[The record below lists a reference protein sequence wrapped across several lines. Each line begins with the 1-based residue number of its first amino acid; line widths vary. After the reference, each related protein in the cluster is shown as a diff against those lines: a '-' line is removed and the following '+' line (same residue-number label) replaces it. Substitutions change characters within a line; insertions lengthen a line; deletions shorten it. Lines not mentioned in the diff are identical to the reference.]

1 MYLNVKRYGKV
12 LAVFLG
18 MCLVLSG
25 CSKKTDE
32 TTNDISSVKLK
43 SNQEIVACKITA
55 IYGNEI
61 EYTVVKEQSTS
72 DSNSNKGR
80 MPSAS
85 GVPDMNGKN
94 SQGGENMP
102 QGSGAPDM
110 NGKNSQGGGN
120 MPQGSGAPDINGRNS
135 QSGGNMPQ
143 GGGASD
149 TNGGSSQSG
158 GTPDMN
164 GEEMPQGGGAP
175 DTNGENSQSGGAPD
189 INGESSKSGDSS
201 DSLLDKNNSQDS
213 SDSSNKKSDSSKS
226 LDKSSKKIYTHTDET
241 GSTTI
246 PVGTDVITSFG
257 KTTTFSRLSNGDIIK
272 MIMEKD
278 SSGEKVVVGVWI
290 VS

>member
-1 MYLNVKRYGKV
+1 MYLNVKRCRKV
-12 LAVFLG
+12 LAVFLS

-25 CSKKTDE
+25 CSKKTEE

-61 EYTVVKEQSTS
+61 EYTVVKEQSAS
-72 DSNSNKGR
+72 DSNSKKGR

-85 GVPDMNGKN
+85 G
-94 SQGGENMP
+94 
-102 QGSGAPDM
+102 APDM
-110 NGKNSQGGGN
+110 NGGSSQGGG
-120 MPQGSGAPDINGRNS
+120 AH
-135 QSGGNMPQ
+135 
-143 GGGASD
+143 D
-149 TNGGSSQSG
+149 TNGV
-158 GTPDMN
+158 
-164 GEEMPQGGGAP
+164 
-175 DTNGENSQSGGAPD
+175 NSQSGGAPD
-189 INGESSKSGDSS
+189 INGRDSQSGGTTDNSGENLQGGDASDNDSGNELLGNSS
-201 DSLLDKNNSQDS
+201 LDKNSSQSS
-213 SDSSNKKSDSSKS
+213 SDSSDKKSDSSKS
-226 LDKSSKKIYTHTDET
+226 LDKSSKKIYTLTDET

-246 PVGTDVITSFG
+246 PVGTDVITSLG

>member
-1 MYLNVKRYGKV
+1 MYLNVKRCRKV

-25 CSKKTDE
+25 CSKKTGE

-61 EYTVVKEQSTS
+61 EYTVVKGQSAS
-72 DSNSNKGR
+72 ASNSKKGR

-85 GVPDMNGKN
+85 GAPDMNGGS
-94 SQGGENMP
+94 SQGG
-102 QGSGAPDM
+102 GAPDM
-110 NGKNSQGGGN
+110 NGG
-120 MPQGSGAPDINGRNS
+120 
-135 QSGGNMPQ
+135 
-143 GGGASD
+143 
-149 TNGGSSQSG
+149 
-158 GTPDMN
+158 
-164 GEEMPQGGGAP
+164 EMPQGGGAP
-175 DTNGENSQSGGAPD
+175 DTNGGSSQGGGAPD
-189 INGESSKSGDSS
+189 MNGESSKSGDSS
-201 DSLLDKNNSQDS
+201 ESSSDKNNSQSS
-213 SDSSNKKSDSSKS
+213 SDSSDKKSDSSKS
-226 LDKSSKKIYTHTDET
+226 SDKSSKKIYTLTDET

-246 PVGTDVITSFG
+246 PVGTDVITSLG

>member
-1 MYLNVKRYGKV
+1 MANFYTEHPELRFHLNNPLMERICELKERSYNVKRCRKV
-12 LAVFLG
+12 LAVLLG

-25 CSKKTDE
+25 CSKKTEE

-61 EYTVVKEQSTS
+61 EYTVVKEQSAS
-72 DSNSNKGR
+72 DSNSKKGR

-85 GVPDMNGKN
+85 G
-94 SQGGENMP
+94 
-102 QGSGAPDM
+102 APDM
-110 NGKNSQGGGN
+110 NGGSSQGGG
-120 MPQGSGAPDINGRNS
+120 AH
-135 QSGGNMPQ
+135 
-143 GGGASD
+143 
-149 TNGGSSQSG
+149 
-158 GTPDMN
+158 DMN
-164 GEEMPQGGGAP
+164 GGEMPQGGGTH
-175 DTNGENSQSGGAPD
+175 DTNGGNSQSGGAPD
-189 INGESSKSGDSS
+189 MNGESSQFEDSQNSSS
-201 DSLLDKNNSQDS
+201 DKNSSQSS
-213 SDSSNKKSDSSKS
+213 SDSSDKKSDSSKS
-226 LDKSSKKIYTHTDET
+226 SDKSSKKIYTLTDET

-246 PVGTDVITSFG
+246 PVGTDVITSLG

>member
-1 MYLNVKRYGKV
+1 MYLNVKRCRKV

-25 CSKKTDE
+25 CSKKTEE

-43 SNQEIVACKITA
+43 SNQEIVVCKITA

-61 EYTVVKEQSTS
+61 EYTVVKEQSAS
-72 DSNSNKGR
+72 DSNSKKGR

-85 GVPDMNGKN
+85 GAPDMNGGS
-94 SQGGENMP
+94 SQGG
-102 QGSGAPDM
+102 GAPDM
-110 NGKNSQGGGN
+110 NGG
-120 MPQGSGAPDINGRNS
+120 
-135 QSGGNMPQ
+135 
-143 GGGASD
+143 
-149 TNGGSSQSG
+149 
-158 GTPDMN
+158 
-164 GEEMPQGGGAP
+164 EMPQGGGAP
-175 DTNGENSQSGGAPD
+175 DTNGGNSQSGGVAD
-189 INGESSKSGDSS
+189 MNGESSQFEDRRNSSS
-201 DSLLDKNNSQDS
+201 DKNSSQSS
-213 SDSSNKKSDSSKS
+213 SDSSDKKSDSSKS
-226 LDKSSKKIYTHTDET
+226 LDKSSKKIYTLTDET

-246 PVGTDVITSFG
+246 PVGTDVITSLG

>member
-1 MYLNVKRYGKV
+1 MYINVKRCRKV
-12 LAVFLG
+12 LAVLLG

-25 CSKKTDE
+25 CSKKTEE

-61 EYTVVKEQSTS
+61 EYTVVKEQSAS
-72 DSNSNKGR
+72 DSNSKKGR

-85 GVPDMNGKN
+85 GAPDMNGGS
-94 SQGGENMP
+94 SQGGGAHDMNGGEMP
-102 QGSGAPDM
+102 QSGGAPDM
-110 NGKNSQGGGN
+110 NGESSQFEDSQNSSSDKN
-120 MPQGSGAPDINGRNS
+120 
-135 QSGGNMPQ
+135 
-143 GGGASD
+143 
-149 TNGGSSQSG
+149 SSQS
-158 GTPDMN
+158 
-164 GEEMPQGGGAP
+164 
-175 DTNGENSQSGGAPD
+175 
-189 INGESSKSGDSS
+189 
-201 DSLLDKNNSQDS
+201 S
-213 SDSSNKKSDSSKS
+213 SDSSDKKSDSSKS
-226 LDKSSKKIYTHTDET
+226 SDKSSKKIYTLTDET

-246 PVGTDVITSFG
+246 PVGTDVITSLG

>member
-1 MYLNVKRYGKV
+1 MYINVKRCRKV
-12 LAVFLG
+12 LAVLLG

-25 CSKKTDE
+25 CSKKTEE

-61 EYTVVKEQSTS
+61 EYTVVKEQSAS
-72 DSNSNKGR
+72 DSNSKKGR

-85 GVPDMNGKN
+85 G
-94 SQGGENMP
+94 
-102 QGSGAPDM
+102 APDM
-110 NGKNSQGGGN
+110 NGGSSQGGG
-120 MPQGSGAPDINGRNS
+120 AH
-135 QSGGNMPQ
+135 
-143 GGGASD
+143 
-149 TNGGSSQSG
+149 
-158 GTPDMN
+158 DMN
-164 GEEMPQGGGAP
+164 GGEMPQGGGAP
-175 DTNGENSQSGGAPD
+175 DM
-189 INGESSKSGDSS
+189 NGESSQFEDSQNSSS
-201 DSLLDKNNSQDS
+201 DKNSSQSS
-213 SDSSNKKSDSSKS
+213 SDSSDKKSDSSKS
-226 LDKSSKKIYTHTDET
+226 SDKSSKKIYTLTDET

-246 PVGTDVITSFG
+246 PVGTDVITSLG

>member
-1 MYLNVKRYGKV
+1 MYLNVKRCRKV

-25 CSKKTDE
+25 CSKKTEE

-61 EYTVVKEQSTS
+61 EYTVVKEQSAS
-72 DSNSNKGR
+72 DSNSKKGR

-85 GVPDMNGKN
+85 GAPDMNGGS
-94 SQGGENMP
+94 SQGG
-102 QGSGAPDM
+102 GAPDM
-110 NGKNSQGGGN
+110 NGG
-120 MPQGSGAPDINGRNS
+120 
-135 QSGGNMPQ
+135 
-143 GGGASD
+143 
-149 TNGGSSQSG
+149 
-158 GTPDMN
+158 
-164 GEEMPQGGGAP
+164 EMPQGGGAP
-175 DTNGENSQSGGAPD
+175 DTNGVNSQSGGAD
-189 INGESSKSGDSS
+189 DMNGESSQFEDRQNSSS
-201 DSLLDKNNSQDS
+201 DKNSSQSS
-213 SDSSNKKSDSSKS
+213 SDSSDKKSDSSKS
-226 LDKSSKKIYTHTDET
+226 SDKSSKKIYTFTDET

-246 PVGTDVITSFG
+246 PVGTDVITSLG

>member
-1 MYLNVKRYGKV
+1 MYLNVKRCRKV

-25 CSKKTDE
+25 CSKKTEE
-32 TTNDISSVKLK
+32 TTNDISSVKRK

-61 EYTVVKEQSTS
+61 EYTVVKEQSAS
-72 DSNSNKGR
+72 DSNSKKGR

-85 GVPDMNGKN
+85 GAPDMNGGS
-94 SQGGENMP
+94 SQGG
-102 QGSGAPDM
+102 GAPDM
-110 NGKNSQGGGN
+110 NGGSSQGGG
-120 MPQGSGAPDINGRNS
+120 A
-135 QSGGNMPQ
+135 
-143 GGGASD
+143 
-149 TNGGSSQSG
+149 
-158 GTPDMN
+158 PDMN
-164 GEEMPQGGGAP
+164 GGEMPQGGGTH
-175 DTNGENSQSGGAPD
+175 DMNGGNSQSGGAPD
-189 INGESSKSGDSS
+189 MNGESSQFEDRQNSSS
-201 DSLLDKNNSQDS
+201 DKNSSQSS
-213 SDSSNKKSDSSKS
+213 SDSSDKKSDSSKS
-226 LDKSSKKIYTHTDET
+226 SDKSSKKIYTLTDET

-246 PVGTDVITSFG
+246 PVGTDVITSLG

>member
-1 MYLNVKRYGKV
+1 MYLNVKRCRKV

-25 CSKKTDE
+25 CSKKTEE

-61 EYTVVKEQSTS
+61 EYTVVKGQSAS
-72 DSNSNKGR
+72 ASNSKKGR

-85 GVPDMNGKN
+85 GAPDMNGGS
-94 SQGGENMP
+94 SQGG
-102 QGSGAPDM
+102 GAPDM
-110 NGKNSQGGGN
+110 NGG
-120 MPQGSGAPDINGRNS
+120 
-135 QSGGNMPQ
+135 
-143 GGGASD
+143 
-149 TNGGSSQSG
+149 
-158 GTPDMN
+158 
-164 GEEMPQGGGAP
+164 EMPQGGGAP
-175 DTNGENSQSGGAPD
+175 DTNGVNSQSGGAD
-189 INGESSKSGDSS
+189 DMNGESSQFEYRQNSSS
-201 DSLLDKNNSQDS
+201 DKNSSQSS
-213 SDSSNKKSDSSKS
+213 SDSSDKKSDSSKS
-226 LDKSSKKIYTHTDET
+226 SDKSSKKIYTLTDET

-246 PVGTDVITSFG
+246 PVGTDVITSLG

>member
-1 MYLNVKRYGKV
+1 MYLNVKRCRKV

-25 CSKKTDE
+25 CSKKTEE

-61 EYTVVKEQSTS
+61 EYTVVKGQSAS
-72 DSNSNKGR
+72 ASNSKKGR

-85 GVPDMNGKN
+85 GAPDMNGGS
-94 SQGGENMP
+94 SQGG
-102 QGSGAPDM
+102 GAPDM
-110 NGKNSQGGGN
+110 NGGE
-120 MPQGSGAPDINGRNS
+120 
-135 QSGGNMPQ
+135 MPQ

-149 TNGGSSQSG
+149 TNGGSSQ
-158 GTPDMN
+158 
-164 GEEMPQGGGAP
+164 GGGAP
-175 DTNGENSQSGGAPD
+175 DM
-189 INGESSKSGDSS
+189 NGESSKSGDSS
-201 DSLLDKNNSQDS
+201 ESSSDKNNSQSS
-213 SDSSNKKSDSSKS
+213 SDSSDKKSDSSKS
-226 LDKSSKKIYTHTDET
+226 SDKSSKKIYTLTDET

-246 PVGTDVITSFG
+246 PVGTDVITSLG

>member
-1 MYLNVKRYGKV
+1 MYLNVKRCRKV

-25 CSKKTDE
+25 CSKKTEE
-32 TTNDISSVKLK
+32 TTNDISSVKMK

-61 EYTVVKEQSTS
+61 EYTVVKEQSAS
-72 DSNSNKGR
+72 DSNSKKGR

-85 GVPDMNGKN
+85 GAPDMNGGS
-94 SQGGENMP
+94 SQGG
-102 QGSGAPDM
+102 GAPDM
-110 NGKNSQGGGN
+110 NGG
-120 MPQGSGAPDINGRNS
+120 
-135 QSGGNMPQ
+135 
-143 GGGASD
+143 
-149 TNGGSSQSG
+149 
-158 GTPDMN
+158 
-164 GEEMPQGGGAP
+164 EMPQGGGAP
-175 DTNGENSQSGGAPD
+175 DTNGGNSQSGEAPD
-189 INGESSKSGDSS
+189 INGRDSQSGGTTDNSGENLQGGDASDNDSGNESLGNSS
-201 DSLLDKNNSQDS
+201 LDKNSSQSS
-213 SDSSNKKSDSSKS
+213 SDSSDKKSDSSKS
-226 LDKSSKKIYTHTDET
+226 LDKSSKKIYTLTDET

-246 PVGTDVITSFG
+246 PVGTDVITSLG

>member
-1 MYLNVKRYGKV
+1 MYLNVKRCRKV
-12 LAVFLG
+12 LAVLLG

-25 CSKKTDE
+25 CSKKTEE

-61 EYTVVKEQSTS
+61 EYTVVKEQSAS
-72 DSNSNKGR
+72 DSNSKKGR

-85 GVPDMNGKN
+85 GAPDMNGGS
-94 SQGGENMP
+94 SQGG
-102 QGSGAPDM
+102 GAPDM
-110 NGKNSQGGGN
+110 NGG
-120 MPQGSGAPDINGRNS
+120 
-135 QSGGNMPQ
+135 
-143 GGGASD
+143 
-149 TNGGSSQSG
+149 
-158 GTPDMN
+158 
-164 GEEMPQGGGAP
+164 EMPQGGGAP
-175 DTNGENSQSGGAPD
+175 DTNGVNSQSGGAPD
-189 INGESSKSGDSS
+189 MNGESSQFEDSQNSSS
-201 DSLLDKNNSQDS
+201 DKNSSQSS
-213 SDSSNKKSDSSKS
+213 SDSSDKKSDSSKS
-226 LDKSSKKIYTHTDET
+226 SDKSSKKIYTLTDET

-246 PVGTDVITSFG
+246 PVGTDVITSLG

>member
-1 MYLNVKRYGKV
+1 MYLNVKRCRKV

-25 CSKKTDE
+25 CSKKTEE

-61 EYTVVKEQSTS
+61 EYTVVKEQSAS
-72 DSNSNKGR
+72 DSNSKKGR

-85 GVPDMNGKN
+85 GAPDMNGGS
-94 SQGGENMP
+94 SQGG
-102 QGSGAPDM
+102 GAPDM
-110 NGKNSQGGGN
+110 NGG
-120 MPQGSGAPDINGRNS
+120 
-135 QSGGNMPQ
+135 
-143 GGGASD
+143 
-149 TNGGSSQSG
+149 
-158 GTPDMN
+158 
-164 GEEMPQGGGAP
+164 EMPQGGGAH
-175 DTNGENSQSGGAPD
+175 DTNGVNSQSGGAPD
-189 INGESSKSGDSS
+189 INGRDSQSGGTTDNSGENLQGGDASDNDSGNESLGNSSS
-201 DSLLDKNNSQDS
+201 DKNSSQSS
-213 SDSSNKKSDSSKS
+213 SDSSDKKSDSSKS
-226 LDKSSKKIYTHTDET
+226 SDKSSKKIYTLTDET

-246 PVGTDVITSFG
+246 PVGTDVITSLG

>member
-1 MYLNVKRYGKV
+1 MHLNVKRCRKV

-25 CSKKTDE
+25 CSKKTEE

-61 EYTVVKEQSTS
+61 EYTVVKGQSAS
-72 DSNSNKGR
+72 ASNSKKGR

-85 GVPDMNGKN
+85 GAPDMNGGS
-94 SQGGENMP
+94 SQGG
-102 QGSGAPDM
+102 GAPDM
-110 NGKNSQGGGN
+110 NGG
-120 MPQGSGAPDINGRNS
+120 
-135 QSGGNMPQ
+135 
-143 GGGASD
+143 
-149 TNGGSSQSG
+149 
-158 GTPDMN
+158 
-164 GEEMPQGGGAP
+164 EMPQGGGAP
-175 DTNGENSQSGGAPD
+175 DTNGVNSQSGGAD
-189 INGESSKSGDSS
+189 DMNGESSQFEDRQNSSS
-201 DSLLDKNNSQDS
+201 DKNSSQSS
-213 SDSSNKKSDSSKS
+213 SDSSDKKSDSSKS
-226 LDKSSKKIYTHTDET
+226 SDKSSKKIYTLTDET

-246 PVGTDVITSFG
+246 PVGTDVITSLG

>member
-1 MYLNVKRYGKV
+1 MYLNVKRCRKV
-12 LAVFLG
+12 LAVLLG

-25 CSKKTDE
+25 CSKKTEE

-61 EYTVVKEQSTS
+61 EYTVVKERSAS
-72 DSNSNKGR
+72 DSNSKKGR

-85 GVPDMNGKN
+85 GAPDMNGGS
-94 SQGGENMP
+94 SQGG
-102 QGSGAPDM
+102 GAPDM
-110 NGKNSQGGGN
+110 NGG
-120 MPQGSGAPDINGRNS
+120 
-135 QSGGNMPQ
+135 
-143 GGGASD
+143 
-149 TNGGSSQSG
+149 
-158 GTPDMN
+158 
-164 GEEMPQGGGAP
+164 EMPQGGGTH
-175 DTNGENSQSGGAPD
+175 DTNGGNSQSGGAPD
-189 INGESSKSGDSS
+189 MNGESSQFEDRRNSSS
-201 DSLLDKNNSQDS
+201 DKNSSQSS
-213 SDSSNKKSDSSKS
+213 SDSSDKKSDSSKS
-226 LDKSSKKIYTHTDET
+226 SDKSSKKIYTLTDET

-246 PVGTDVITSFG
+246 PVGTDVITSLG

>member
-1 MYLNVKRYGKV
+1 MHLNVKRCRKV

-25 CSKKTDE
+25 CSKKTEE

-61 EYTVVKEQSTS
+61 EYTVVKEQSES
-72 DSNSNKGR
+72 DSNSKKGR

-85 GVPDMNGKN
+85 G
-94 SQGGENMP
+94 
-102 QGSGAPDM
+102 APDM
-110 NGKNSQGGGN
+110 NGESSQFEDRQNSSLDKN
-120 MPQGSGAPDINGRNS
+120 
-135 QSGGNMPQ
+135 
-143 GGGASD
+143 
-149 TNGGSSQSG
+149 SSQS
-158 GTPDMN
+158 
-164 GEEMPQGGGAP
+164 
-175 DTNGENSQSGGAPD
+175 
-189 INGESSKSGDSS
+189 
-201 DSLLDKNNSQDS
+201 S
-213 SDSSNKKSDSSKS
+213 SDSSDKESDSSKS
-226 LDKSSKKIYTHTDET
+226 SDKSSKKIYTLTDET

-246 PVGTDVITSFG
+246 PVGTDVITSLG

>member
-1 MYLNVKRYGKV
+1 
-12 LAVFLG
+12 
-18 MCLVLSG
+18 
-25 CSKKTDE
+25 
-32 TTNDISSVKLK
+32 
-43 SNQEIVACKITA
+43 
-55 IYGNEI
+55 
-61 EYTVVKEQSTS
+61 
-72 DSNSNKGR
+72 
-80 MPSAS
+80 
-85 GVPDMNGKN
+85 
-94 SQGGENMP
+94 
-102 QGSGAPDM
+102 
-110 NGKNSQGGGN
+110 
-120 MPQGSGAPDINGRNS
+120 
-135 QSGGNMPQ
+135 
-143 GGGASD
+143 
-149 TNGGSSQSG
+149 
-158 GTPDMN
+158 MN

-278 SSGEKVVVGVWI
+278 SGGEKVVVGVWI

>member
-1 MYLNVKRYGKV
+1 MYLNVKRCRKV

-25 CSKKTDE
+25 CSKKTEE
-32 TTNDISSVKLK
+32 TTNDISSVKRK

-61 EYTVVKEQSTS
+61 EYTVVKEQSAS
-72 DSNSNKGR
+72 DSNSKKGR

-85 GVPDMNGKN
+85 GAPDMNGGS
-94 SQGGENMP
+94 SQGG
-102 QGSGAPDM
+102 GAPDM
-110 NGKNSQGGGN
+110 NGG
-120 MPQGSGAPDINGRNS
+120 
-135 QSGGNMPQ
+135 
-143 GGGASD
+143 
-149 TNGGSSQSG
+149 
-158 GTPDMN
+158 
-164 GEEMPQGGGAP
+164 EMPQGGGTH
-175 DTNGENSQSGGAPD
+175 DMNGGNSQSGGAPD
-189 INGESSKSGDSS
+189 MNGESSQFEDRQNSSS
-201 DSLLDKNNSQDS
+201 DKNSSQSS
-213 SDSSNKKSDSSKS
+213 SDSSDKKSDSSKS
-226 LDKSSKKIYTHTDET
+226 SDKSSKKIYTLTDET

-246 PVGTDVITSFG
+246 PVGTDVITSLG

>member
-1 MYLNVKRYGKV
+1 MYLNVKRCRKV
-12 LAVFLG
+12 LAVLLG

-25 CSKKTDE
+25 CSKKTEE

-61 EYTVVKEQSTS
+61 EYTVVKEQSAS
-72 DSNSNKGR
+72 DSNSKKGR

-85 GVPDMNGKN
+85 GAPDMNGGS
-94 SQGGENMP
+94 SQGG
-102 QGSGAPDM
+102 GAPDM
-110 NGKNSQGGGN
+110 NGG
-120 MPQGSGAPDINGRNS
+120 
-135 QSGGNMPQ
+135 
-143 GGGASD
+143 
-149 TNGGSSQSG
+149 
-158 GTPDMN
+158 
-164 GEEMPQGGGAP
+164 EMPQGGGAP
-175 DTNGENSQSGGAPD
+175 DTNGGNSQSGEAAD
-189 INGESSKSGDSS
+189 MNGESSQFEDRRNSSS
-201 DSLLDKNNSQDS
+201 DKNSSQSS
-213 SDSSNKKSDSSKS
+213 SDSSDKKSDSSKS
-226 LDKSSKKIYTHTDET
+226 LDKSSKKIYTLTDET

-246 PVGTDVITSFG
+246 PVGTDVITSLG

>member
-18 MCLVLSG
+18 MCIVLSG
-25 CSKKTDE
+25 CSKKTEE

-61 EYTVVKEQSTS
+61 EY
-72 DSNSNKGR
+72 
-80 MPSAS
+80 
-85 GVPDMNGKN
+85 PDMNG
-94 SQGGENMP
+94 G
-102 QGSGAPDM
+102 
-110 NGKNSQGGGN
+110 
-120 MPQGSGAPDINGRNS
+120 
-135 QSGGNMPQ
+135 
-143 GGGASD
+143 
-149 TNGGSSQSG
+149 
-158 GTPDMN
+158 
-164 GEEMPQGGGAP
+164 EMPQGGGAH
-175 DTNGENSQSGGAPD
+175 DTNGVNLQSGGAADINGRDSQSGGITD
-189 INGESSKSGDSS
+189 NSGENLQGGDASDNDSGNESLGNSS
-201 DSLLDKNNSQDS
+201 LDKNSSQSS
-213 SDSSNKKSDSSKS
+213 SDSSDKKSDSSKS
-226 LDKSSKKIYTHTDET
+226 LDKSSKKIYTLTDET

-246 PVGTDVITSFG
+246 PVGTDVITSLG

>member
-1 MYLNVKRYGKV
+1 MYLNVKRCRKV

-25 CSKKTDE
+25 CSKKTEE

-61 EYTVVKEQSTS
+61 EYTVVKEQSAS
-72 DSNSNKGR
+72 DSNSKKGR

-85 GVPDMNGKN
+85 GVPDMNGGS
-94 SQGGENMP
+94 SQGG
-102 QGSGAPDM
+102 GAPDM
-110 NGKNSQGGGN
+110 NGG
-120 MPQGSGAPDINGRNS
+120 
-135 QSGGNMPQ
+135 
-143 GGGASD
+143 
-149 TNGGSSQSG
+149 
-158 GTPDMN
+158 
-164 GEEMPQGGGAP
+164 EMPQGGGAP
-175 DTNGENSQSGGAPD
+175 DTNGGNSQSGEAAD
-189 INGESSKSGDSS
+189 MNGESSQFEDRRNNSS
-201 DSLLDKNNSQDS
+201 DKNSSQSS
-213 SDSSNKKSDSSKS
+213 SDSSDKKSDSSKS
-226 LDKSSKKIYTHTDET
+226 SDKSSKKIYMLTDET

-246 PVGTDVITSFG
+246 PVGTDVITSLG

>member
-1 MYLNVKRYGKV
+1 MYLNVKRCRKV

-25 CSKKTDE
+25 CSKKTEE

-61 EYTVVKEQSTS
+61 EYTVVKEQSAS
-72 DSNSNKGR
+72 DSNSKKGR

-85 GVPDMNGKN
+85 GAPDMNGGS
-94 SQGGENMP
+94 SQGG
-102 QGSGAPDM
+102 GAPDM
-110 NGKNSQGGGN
+110 NGG
-120 MPQGSGAPDINGRNS
+120 
-135 QSGGNMPQ
+135 
-143 GGGASD
+143 
-149 TNGGSSQSG
+149 
-158 GTPDMN
+158 
-164 GEEMPQGGGAP
+164 EMPQGGGAH
-175 DTNGENSQSGGAPD
+175 DTNGGNSQSGEAPD
-189 INGESSKSGDSS
+189 INGRDSQSGGTTDNSGENLQGGDASDNDSGNESLGNSS
-201 DSLLDKNNSQDS
+201 LDKNSSQSS
-213 SDSSNKKSDSSKS
+213 SDSSDKKSDSSKS
-226 LDKSSKKIYTHTDET
+226 LDKSSKKIYTLTDET

-246 PVGTDVITSFG
+246 PVGTDVITSLG

-278 SSGEKVVVGVWI
+278 SGGEKVVVGVWI